1 MKSNMNYTVIVKIK
15 TTMEQAAQECLDQL
29 GEGANPDAT
38 QVEAFFALNN
48 TPDAGGYCRVVV
60 AEHIAIALQYM
71 FDSGI
76 ESEHV
81 EIIRVEWAGQDKVAV
96 EKPILDDEGNDTG
109 ETETVYETQL
119 FQVGTEDVTDEQG
132 NIIDQRPVYLGRMA

>member
-1 MKSNMNYTVIVKIK
+1 MLTAIVKVK

-81 EIIRVEWAGQDKVAV
+81 EIIRVEWMGQDVV
-96 EKPILDDEGNDTG
+96 QTGIDPETDEPI
-109 ETETVYETQL
+109 YERVP
-119 FQVGTEDVTDEQG
+119 FQVGTEDVLDEQG
-132 NIIDQRPVYLGRMA
+132 NPTGETRPVYLGRMV